1 MASWRY
7 KKLGVSG
14 KHPHYHWTTTNKEE
28 DIQKVTRLGGFVV
41 EPVQEARPPKKAIR
55 KKSNK
60 SKQESK

>member
-7 KKLGVSG
+7 KKIGVSVR
-14 KHPHYHWTTTNKEE
+14 HPHFDWITTNKEE
-28 DIQKVTRLGGFVV
+28 DIKRITRLGGFVV
-41 EPVQEARPPKKAIR
+41 EPVQEAKPPKKAIR